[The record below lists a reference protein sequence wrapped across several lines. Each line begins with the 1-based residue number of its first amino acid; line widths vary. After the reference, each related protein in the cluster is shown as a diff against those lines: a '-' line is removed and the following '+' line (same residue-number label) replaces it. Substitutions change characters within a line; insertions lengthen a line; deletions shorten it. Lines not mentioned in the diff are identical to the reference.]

1 MVTRSQN
8 DYNRFKERIQ
18 SELMTHEII
27 VNNKYTKWFK
37 DADLSIQE
45 VRHFAV
51 QFSVFSNWF
60 MVAQLKK
67 VINAGSLEEMRKSKE
82 ILASELG
89 TVFNNKNKKKE
100 ITRNPESDEENI
112 LVSTEGTVDGG
123 KFLFKAAHFEWM
135 LDFGK
140 PLDLQFNDLGKL
152 KHGTKTTLHFMNELE
167 RLYANEDFSVG
178 SGASYA
184 VENWAAAGFWKE
196 LIQGLEKFKK
206 NNLPNLPLSFFKWHD
221 KVEDQHASHTH
232 EELKEVYF
240 YPEFSEEEFI
250 QSGKEMLAGVQ
261 TFWDGLNNDRLKR
274 NTI

>member
-8 DYNRFKERIQ
+8 DYNGFKEQIQ

-27 VNNKYTKWFK
+27 TNNKYTRWFK
-37 DADLSIQE
+37 EADLSLQE

-67 VINAGSLEEMRKSKE
+67 VINASSLEEMRKSKE

-100 ITRNPESDEENI
+100 IQKNTENDEESI

-123 KFLFKAAHFEWM
+123 RFLFKAAHFEWM
-135 LDFGK
+135 LDFGR
-140 PLDLQFNDLGKL
+140 PLDLGFNDLGKR
-152 KHGTKTTLHFMNELE
+152 KHGTKTTLHFMDELD
-167 RLYANEDFSVG
+167 RLYGSEDFSVG

-196 LIQGLEKFKK
+196 LIQGLERFKK
-206 NNLPNLPLSFFKWHD
+206 NKLPNLPLSFFKWHD
-221 KVEDQHASHTH
+221 KVEDQHAGHTH
-232 EELKEVYF
+232 DELKEVYF
-240 YPEFSEEEFI
+240 YPEFSEEKFI
-250 QSGKEMLAGVQ
+250 KTGKEMLIGVQ

-274 NTI
+274 